1 MWVSG
6 ADVASLVNRWRWS
19 KEKKP
24 KIFIEL
30 KFILDSCQGLVVRMI
45 IKEPIKCYMFRFY
58 DRYFYVC
65 KMKAT
70 IKGAIVAD
78 IVCLHFQS
86 PKILN
91 LRFLL

>member
-1 MWVSG
+1 MEVEQ
-6 ADVASLVNRWRWS
+6 R
-19 KEKKP
+19 EMTKK
-24 KIFIEL
+24 FIEL
-30 KFILDSCQGLVVRMI
+30 QLWPDILDSCQGLVVRMI
-45 IKEPIKCYMFRFY
+45 IEEPIECYVFRFY

-70 IKGAIVAD
+70 IKGVIVAD

-86 PKILN
+86 PKILK